1 MHQVLTGW
9 LENFSNWSESS
20 SGAEL
25 AKTRA
30 YSAFGAATFYANLA
44 LMTKSAAAKYVSSDW
59 RPVFTSDGQ
68 QYLRLQIGEGAVAPI
83 STLLALQL
91 AGLALLTM
99 YGVSFRTWT
108 RILDSFAMLR
118 IGASADPGIPSPV
131 RVDSQKART
140 LDQRD
145 VTGRLAFELDL
156 DASGEESKRTLRFPG
171 VENIRRLL
179 RFCDDLR

>member
-1 MHQVLTGW
+1 MHEVLREW
-9 LENFSNWSESS
+9 LENFSNWS
-20 SGAEL
+20 GPL
-25 AKTRA
+25 TDGKQAKIRA

-44 LMTKSAAAKYVSSDW
+44 LMTKSAAAKYVSGDW
-59 RPVFTSDGQ
+59 RPVFSSDGQ

-83 STLLALQL
+83 SALLALQL
-91 AGLALLTM
+91 AGLALLTV

-118 IGASADPGIPSPV
+118 IGAAADQGIPNPV
-131 RVDSQKART
+131 RIDSQKART

-156 DASGEESKRTLRFPG
+156 DVSEDESKRALRFPG
-171 VENIRRLL
+171 IEGIRRLF
-179 RFCDDLR
+179 RFCDDLS